1 MLDEEQAD
9 LEKKNAEL
17 IDANED
23 LGKENDELKRKIALT
38 IQRIDINNLLK
49 EIDKEELQVLA
60 VGNKE
65 RNRAMEELLVKWD
78 FIKNQGIMW
87 RI

>member
-78 FIKNQGIMW
+78 FIKSQGIM
-87 RI
+87 

>member
-1 MLDEEQAD
+1 M
-9 LEKKNAEL
+9 
-17 IDANED
+17 ANED
-23 LGKENDELKRKIALT
+23 LEKENDELKRRISLT

-65 RNRAMEELLVKWD
+65 RNKSMEELLVKWD
-78 FIKNQGIMW
+78 FIKSQGIM
-87 RI
+87 

>member
-78 FIKNQGIMW
+78 FIKNQGIM
-87 RI
+87 